1 MGRRTINR
9 GGSEKMSNI
18 LLLGAGFSRNW
29 GGWLAS
35 EVRSDLAM
43 RIEGQ
48 DRFLDDLVDRMP
60 DFELSLAQ
68 IQYDCIVN
76 PTSAVA
82 VNRLRLFQ
90 SAIASTFAEMNNTL
104 AKRNF
109 EFCNDA
115 IYSISSYL
123 TKFDAIF
130 SLNQDLLM
138 ERHYLRPNNILTRSQ
153 GKVPGGLMPGLE
165 MIPTPHYHDDD
176 LPLHLTWRPTS
187 EPFALATDHQP
198 YFKLHGSTNWLSA
211 DGRQLMGMGGN
222 KLPTIK
228 MYPILDWYTK
238 IFLEK
243 LSTPNARLTVIG
255 YGFRDQ
261 HVNAMIADAW
271 EKNQFPMMVIGPE
284 GRNILRKTN
293 PSYGGAI
300 PGPSGPLELI
310 RSQDST
316 RPLSETFGGR
326 DPAEHGKLL
335 RFLR

>member
-1 MGRRTINR
+1 
-9 GGSEKMSNI
+9 MSNV

-48 DRFLDDLVDRMP
+48 DQFLEDLVDRLP
-60 DFELSLAQ
+60 DFEVALAQ
-68 IQYDCIVN
+68 IQYDYLVDPKSMVSIK
-76 PTSAVA
+76 
-82 VNRLRLFQ
+82 RLRLFER
-90 SAIASTFAEMNNTL
+90 AIASSFADMNAAL
-104 AKRNF
+104 ANRSF

-115 IYSISSYL
+115 NYSLSSYL

-130 SLNQDLLM
+130 SLNQDLLI

-153 GKVPGGLMPGLE
+153 GKVAGGLMPGVE
-165 MIPTPHYHDDD
+165 VIPTSHHPDDD
-176 LPLHLTWRPTS
+176 LPLRLTWRPTN
-187 EPFALATDHQP
+187 EPFTLTTDHQP
-198 YFKLHGSTNWLSA
+198 YFKLHGSTNWVSS
-211 DGRQLMGMGGN
+211 DGRQLMVMGGN

-228 MYPILDWYTK
+228 MHPILDWYADLFFEY
-238 IFLEK
+238 I
-243 LSTPNARLTVIG
+243 SAPNARLTVIG

-261 HVNAMIADAW
+261 HINDMIADAW
-271 EKNQFPMMVIGPE
+271 NKNQFPMMVIGPE

-300 PGPSGPLELI
+300 PGPPGRLEII

-316 RPLSETFGGR
+316 RLLSETFGGR
-326 DPAEHGKLL
+326 DTAEHGKLL